1 MKFLKSLEERVDQ
14 LIDIAI
20 DLSKKNKELFTGFDQ
35 LRAENE
41 ELKTENAKF
50 AEDNAQLSAQIRAIE
65 SSLEQENETV
75 SLLNEEKLLAKV
87 VVDDLL
93 KSIDALIERENQ
105 Q

>member
-20 DLSKKNKELFTGFDQ
+20 DLSKKNKELFAGFDQ
-35 LRAENE
+35 VKAENE
-41 ELKTENAKF
+41 ELRTENAKF
-50 AEDNAQLSAQIRAIE
+50 AEDNAQLSAQIKAIE

-75 SLLNEEKLLAKV
+75 SLLNEEKSLAKV

-93 KSIDALIERENQ
+93 RSIDALIERENQ